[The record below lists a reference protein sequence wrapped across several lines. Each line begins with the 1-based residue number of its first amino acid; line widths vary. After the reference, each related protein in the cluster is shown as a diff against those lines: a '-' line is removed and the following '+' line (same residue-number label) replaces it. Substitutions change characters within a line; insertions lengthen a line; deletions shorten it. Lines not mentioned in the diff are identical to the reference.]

1 MTQLVLK
8 VEDHIAFRL
17 SKLTQEEYN
26 GDQSA
31 AVSDAL
37 LLLFMQPIP
46 KDRRDLAKL
55 IYEIRTQVQSAGG
68 VIENDIDDLVERY
81 RKKKRCEIVCS
92 A

>member
-8 VEDHIAFRL
+8 VEDQIAFRL
-17 SKLTQEEYN
+17 SKLAREEYH

-68 VIENDIDDLVERY
+68 VIEYQIGQFIKQY
-81 RKKKRCEIVCS
+81 RRQKNLRK
-92 A
+92 